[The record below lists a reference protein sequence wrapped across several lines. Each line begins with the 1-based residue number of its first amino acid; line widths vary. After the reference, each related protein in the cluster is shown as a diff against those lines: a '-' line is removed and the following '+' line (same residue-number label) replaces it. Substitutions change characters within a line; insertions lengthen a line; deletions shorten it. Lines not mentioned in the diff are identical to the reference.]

1 MSEMI
6 VSQEL
11 AYRAARKLF
20 EFSEALAGRTLPA
33 EARGR
38 GLCEAVRQLQILAD
52 SLILRGQQAEAAAV
66 RQILGIS
73 LERLRAA
80 LDEANEGQRTATG
93 GERGAGSDKEREEP

>member
-1 MSEMI
+1 MSETI

-20 EFSEALAGRTLPA
+20 EFSEALAGGTLPA
-33 EARGR
+33 ESRGR
-38 GLCEAVRQLQILAD
+38 GLCEAVRQLQMLAD

-66 RQILGIS
+66 REILGIS

-80 LDEANEGQRTATG
+80 LDLLNRAQA
-93 GERGAGSDKEREEP
+93 